1 MCEVDCEKRM
11 ACSVGVSVRP
21 VVELFVDVPL
31 DGGDLFLLGGL
42 EAKSCSEW
50 FELEGRFVHLLGEG
64 WVEVG

>member
-1 MCEVDCEKRM
+1 MFSGC
-11 ACSVGVSVRP
+11 VSEA

-64 WVEVG
+64 GLELSELGT